1 MEPIHI
7 FYKELSTDKND
18 IFTANLAEKNEV
30 EEVKFKKS
38 RECAVTGLSINQD
51 IDSDLF
57 VVTDTDRQ
65 EAISNLIQKLVKE
78 KKDPDLH
85 LRVYNEEAFEKTI
98 PFKKTSESIIPP
110 IKLTIRLQKQE
121 EVEFY
126 NYMLHLE
133 KYGFG

>member
-1 MEPIHI
+1 METIHI
-7 FYKELSTDKND
+7 FYKELSTDKNN

-78 KKDPDLH
+78 KKDPDQSL
-85 LRVYNEEAFEKTI
+85 
-98 PFKKTSESIIPP
+98 TSESTMR
-110 IKLTIRLQKQE
+110 KRLKKQ
-121 EVEFY
+121 FLLKRQANLSY
-126 NYMLHLE
+126 HQ
-133 KYGFG
+133 

>member
-7 FYKELSTDKND
+7 FYEELSTDKND

-78 KKDPDLH
+78 KKDPDQTL
-85 LRVYNEEAFEKTI
+85 
-98 PFKKTSESIIPP
+98 TSESTMR
-110 IKLTIRLQKQE
+110 KRLKKQ
-121 EVEFY
+121 FLLKRQANLSY
-126 NYMLHLE
+126 HQ
-133 KYGFG
+133 